1 MKMSEFIE
9 VRAGETI
16 RRPIHEVRGQ
26 YGDIDHHIRHNVH
39 PGITFTWVDG
49 KDSTRLVRT
58 EFSLLGMK
66 QYDLTQFVD
75 APDGTLLLNHLEG
88 ANTGTVIEHRF
99 RAIDDNTTDVQLVA
113 RVPASTGRKL
123 LGPLFRFGVRQLLV
137 KALGEDKKDLEGSG
151 YRAGAA
157 GNVEAAVGL
166 FSSATLS
173 EPALLAVLR
182 AACLTSAAD
191 GEVDKA
197 ERDAIV
203 RALSKLAGKPFGADA
218 VDRELASACAVE
230 ASGMAAHAE
239 SLGRD
244 MASAGVASV
253 GLAVAA
259 TIAAASRGIAYAEL
273 GVLKGLAAGGGLPD
287 AIVESTLAAVEKA
300 LSA

>member
-1 MKMSEFIE
+1 MSEFIE

-49 KDSTRLVRT
+49 KDGTRLVRS

-99 RAIDDNTTDVQLVA
+99 QAIDDNTTEVQLVA

-157 GNVEAAVGL
+157 GDVEAAVGL

-173 EPALLAVLR
+173 EPALHAVLR
-182 AACLTSAAD
+182 AACLTSARL
-191 GEVDKA
+191 G
-197 ERDAIV
+197 V
-203 RALSKLAGKPFGADA
+203 RGRSVGYGGACRVAGA
-218 VDRELASACAVE
+218 R
-230 ASGMAAHAE
+230 SGRH
-239 SLGRD
+239 
-244 MASAGVASV
+244 GVASV

>member
-1 MKMSEFIE
+1 MSEFIE
-9 VRAGETI
+9 VHAGATI
-16 RRPIHEVRGQ
+16 RRSLHEVRGQ
-26 YGDIDHHIRHNVH
+26 YGDIDHHIRRNVH

-49 KDSTRLVRT
+49 KDGTRLVRT
-58 EFSLLGMK
+58 EFSLLGMR

-99 RAIDDNTTDVQLVA
+99 RAIDADTTEVQLVA
-113 RVPASTGRKL
+113 RVPTTTGRKL
-123 LGPLFRFGVRQLLV
+123 LGPLFRFGVKQILV

-157 GNVEAAVGL
+157 GDVEGAVGL
-166 FSSATLS
+166 FASAMPS
-173 EPALLAVLR
+173 ESALHAVLR

-203 RALSKLAGKPFGADA
+203 RALSKLGGKPFDADV
-218 VDRELASACAVE
+218 VDAELVTARAVE
-230 ASGMAAHAE
+230 ASRMAAYAE
-239 SLGRD
+239 ALGRD
-244 MASAGVASV
+244 LAGAGVASL

-273 GVLKGLAAGGGLPD
+273 GVLERLAAGGGLPD
-287 AIVESTLAAVEKA
+287 EVVESTLAAVEKA

>member
-1 MKMSEFIE
+1 MSEFIE

-16 RRPIHEVRGQ
+16 NRAIREVRGQ

-49 KDSTRLVRT
+49 KDGTRLVRT

-99 RAIDDNTTDVQLVA
+99 RAIDDNTTEVQLVA

-123 LGPLFRFGVRQLLV
+123 LGPLFRFGVRQILV

-157 GNVEAAVGL
+157 GNIEAAVSA
-166 FSSATLS
+166 FSTTTIS
-173 EPALLAVLR
+173 EPGLRAVLR

-191 GEVDKA
+191 GEVDLA
-197 ERDAIV
+197 ERDAITRALTMLGGKPVGAEDVDAELV
-203 RALSKLAGKPFGADA
+203 RARLVEGSK
-218 VDRELASACAVE
+218 VHSY
-230 ASGMAAHAE
+230 AE
-239 SLGRD
+239 SLGREL
-244 MASAGVASV
+244 ASAGVASV
-253 GLAVAA
+253 GLGVAA
-259 TIAAASRGIAYAEL
+259 TIAAASHGIAYAEL
-273 GVLKGLAAGGGLPD
+273 GVLQRLAAGAGLSD
-287 AIVESTLAAVEKA
+287 DVVESTLAGVEKA
-300 LSA
+300 LSV